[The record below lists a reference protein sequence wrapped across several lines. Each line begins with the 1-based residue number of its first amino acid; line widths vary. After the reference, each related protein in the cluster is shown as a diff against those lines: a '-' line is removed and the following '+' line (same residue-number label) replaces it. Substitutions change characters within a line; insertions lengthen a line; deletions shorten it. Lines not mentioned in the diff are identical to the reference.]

1 MRSQSCGVV
10 FVECGAA
17 LKLNQYIYL
26 GIASTICLLITQK
39 ANAQEKPI
47 NTKDI
52 GLITNIPQLSDI
64 QRPATSVKDWLAQ
77 SAPTP
82 PQIKITGVRI
92 NRTDDNF
99 ELILETPDGEISA
112 PETLQE
118 GNIFIADIPNAILA
132 LPEGKVFRE
141 DTPVDGISY
150 VTVTQEESNNT
161 VRVTISSPGNLPPIQ
176 VVNQSNNLTI
186 ALTPTPTS
194 PDIELIVTAQ
204 KRPEDAQ
211 DVPLSLTVIPQQE
224 IEDAQIRSFQDIA
237 NNTPNFSFLP
247 TTAGS
252 ADFSYY
258 SVRGLNNFNF
268 LANQDTVG
276 FYIDDVPFDYGGFL
290 DVGLIDLERVEVLRG
305 PQSTLYGRSSPA
317 GVVNVISRPPSNQP
331 EMQIS
336 ALYGS
341 YNSREL
347 QLSLSDAIIP
357 DKLAFRLAGAY
368 NARDGVFDNIF
379 LNKPIGERSQLTG
392 RAQILWTPTPEWNI
406 SFNAYAS
413 DNDNGNP
420 TFSRQNA
427 QNPFQVSQEVDG
439 FNRLSTNTQA
449 LKISYNGNGFRA
461 TSITSRRF
469 SNQNTLVGDNFP
481 GDLLQQIIGINSTLW
496 SQEFRLQSPE
506 SADRLR
512 WLLGGYYE
520 SRNFNVLDDTFK
532 YTDAGAVA
540 FGVPAPGS
548 DRVSA
553 EQNRQTYAIFGQI
566 DYKPIAPLTL
576 FAGWRYE
583 TADAELDRRRVFVNP
598 DGTVNPPTA
607 EVRNATLNS
616 DAFIPRFG
624 LQYRFNPN
632 LMAYA
637 TIAKGYRPSGFNYR
651 ADTEDTRRFQEETT
665 WTYEVGLKSS
675 WLDDRLSANLS
686 IFQSDVDNYQVL
698 LTDDFGFFRNVT
710 NANVK
715 VTGLEFELKAKPL
728 QGLDL
733 IAGIGYVDSKFKNY
747 RNPFTNGDFSNNRV
761 PFAPELTYNLAVQ
774 YRSPGGIFARAELR
788 GYGITY
794 FDDANQVKQDPYAL
808 VNARIGYEGEKY
820 GIYLYANN
828 LFDTRYIT
836 SGFLFPPPNVTAGF
850 GDPVTYGVR
859 VSASF

>member
-1 MRSQSCGVV
+1 M
-10 FVECGAA
+10 ECGAA

-331 EMQIS
+331 EMRIS

-341 YNSREL
+341 YNNREL